1 MAATNRSLQNQITPC
16 RRAVTAP
23 VRYSGSGLAK
33 CRPSQRI
40 YGRTQASIYR
50 QVVEELSRGR
60 KQTHW
65 MWFIFPQ
72 IAGLGFSEMAQRF
85 AIGSHAEAIAYLK
98 HDLLGPRLLE
108 CTRLVLAASEKT
120 ITDILGSPDDM
131 KFRSCMTLFGAV
143 SKQEIFAEAIA
154 AFYPDGKDR
163 ATLEILE
170 TSRRLS

>member
-1 MAATNRSLQNQITPC
+1 MSDSFDLQ
-16 RRAVTAP
+16 RFVDA
-23 VRYSGSGLAK
+23 
-33 CRPSQRI
+33 
-40 YGRTQASIYR
+40 QASIYR

-72 IAGLGFSEMAQRF
+72 IAGLGFSAMAQRF
-85 AIGSHAEAIAYLK
+85 AIGSHGEAVAYLE
-98 HDLLGPRLLE
+98 HDLLGPRLV
-108 CTRLVLAASEKT
+108 LVMAASEKPV
-120 ITDILGSPDDM
+120 TDILGSPDDM
-131 KFRSCMTLFGAV
+131 KSRSCITLFDAV

-154 AFYPDGKDR
+154 TFYPEGKDR